1 MYFKVR
7 NLRRMDAISDKRDL
21 FGDVGGTSR
30 GEKVVRENRAG
41 GVTDAGK
48 YQTPT
53 REWKKFSEA
62 DGNETIFKNGL
73 SIIEELERLV
83 VEAEATRLK
92 LIEIF
97 KKAGYGT
104 LSDGRKIE
112 DVIFS
117 GGTPRE
123 TS

>member
-1 MYFKVR
+1 
-7 NLRRMDAISDKRDL
+7 MDAISDKRDL